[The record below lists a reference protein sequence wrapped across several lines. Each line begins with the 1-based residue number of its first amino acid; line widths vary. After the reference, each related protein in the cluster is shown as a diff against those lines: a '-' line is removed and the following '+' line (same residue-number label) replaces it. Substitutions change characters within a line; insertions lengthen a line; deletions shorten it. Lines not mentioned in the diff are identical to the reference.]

1 MFVTVRYFKNFLFK
15 IVACYKSYNDL
26 LLDRITFFPKRET
39 SFEILVISELYR
51 FTVTGLYCYN
61 NIHVTSK
68 WTTDVLPKRVSEK
81 NPHKNGIVKST
92 SVTGNNIY
100 LLKKE
105 LKDRLFCFR
114 DEFKLK
120 QYMTF
125 ENRIF
130 EIIPT
135 TQSKL
140 HFHSYDKTFFITGT

>member
-1 MFVTVRYFKNFLFK
+1 MFYRNRYQ
-15 IVACYKSYNDL
+15 
-26 LLDRITFFPKRET
+26 
-39 SFEILVISELYR
+39 
-51 FTVTGLYCYN
+51 
-61 NIHVTSK
+61 
-68 WTTDVLPKRVSEK
+68 K
-81 NPHKNGIVKST
+81 NPHKNGIFKST

-105 LKDRLFCFR
+105 LSKHRLFCFR

-140 HFHSYDKTFFITGT
+140 HFHSYDKTFFITGTSQQGGRGRGVGSSNKVAMLQSGWGLSRQCKIPECSHSHIETDILFSHKKK